1 MYRYGIWYRQ
11 NILIVF
17 IIFSLFYKWFLKK
30 IYQHVI
36 STDISRRHISIWNQL
51 QHHSNLIVF
60 ISIFSF
66 TIFLYKFLWKY
77 NLDMIYGH
85 INYHNI
91 ELLSR
96 FMKFCIFAAQQYTIV
111 ASSLGCVYYI
121 VYIMCKCVC
130 VCVCGIKW
138 VH

>member
-1 MYRYGIWYRQ
+1 MNQNKSKTCMCTKLSTLSFKSNCFYFNFFIWH
-11 NILIVF
+11 L
-17 IIFSLFYKWFLKK
+17 
-30 IYQHVI
+30 
-36 STDISRRHISIWNQL
+36 
-51 QHHSNLIVF
+51 
-60 ISIFSF
+60 
-66 TIFLYKFLWKY
+66 LYKFLWKY

-96 FMKFCIFAAQQYTIV
+96 FMKFRIFAAQQFTIV

-121 VYIMCKCVC
+121 IYYIY
-130 VCVCGIKW
+130 GIKW